1 MEENTV
7 QDSSSKQTERGDE
20 GGGTGAP
27 TLKRLGPEPEKLHS
41 LWGSAVRDLFLEA
54 LEEVTFPDSA
64 LNRLAVIRES
74 NTGLL
79 LCRRRFQF
87 LNDDKAASQPKA
99 S

>member
-1 MEENTV
+1 MWKRTL
-7 QDSSSKQTERGDE
+7 SKTQAPSKLSVGRGL
-20 GGGTGAP
+20 P
-27 TLKRLGPEPEKLHS
+27 LPLPKRLGPEPEKLHS

-79 LCRRRFQF
+79 LSRRRFQF
-87 LNDDKAASQPKA
+87 FNDDKAASKPKA